1 MRTSSSL
8 AIEKGRL
15 VSEIEEQSRKGANV
29 ASAKKVAGT
38 IGAVIGL
45 LAFLVI
51 GIVFVL
57 FVLQVNPLF
66 RFELEA
72 LLGGP
77 IGQLMFS
84 ASDAL
89 FGWIW

>member
-1 MRTSSSL
+1 MNET
-8 AIEKGRL
+8 
-15 VSEIEEQSRKGANV
+15 EESRKETNA
-29 ASAKKVAGT
+29 ASVKRVAGT

-45 LAFLVI
+45 LVFLVI

-77 IGQLMFS
+77 IGQFMFS

>member
-1 MRTSSSL
+1 MNET
-8 AIEKGRL
+8 
-15 VSEIEEQSRKGANV
+15 EESRKETNA
-29 ASAKKVAGT
+29 ASVKRVAGT

-45 LAFLVI
+45 LVFLVI

>member
-1 MRTSSSL
+1 MNET
-8 AIEKGRL
+8 
-15 VSEIEEQSRKGANV
+15 EESRKETNA
-29 ASAKKVAGT
+29 ASVKRVAGT

-45 LAFLVI
+45 LVFLVL

-77 IGQLMFS
+77 IGQFMFS

>member
-1 MRTSSSL
+1 M
-8 AIEKGRL
+8 
-15 VSEIEEQSRKGANV
+15 SEIEEESRKETNV
-29 ASAKKVAGT
+29 ALVKRVAGT
-38 IGAVIGL
+38 IGVVIGL

-51 GIVFVL
+51 GIAFVL
-57 FVLQVNPLF
+57 FVSRVNPLF

-77 IGQLMFS
+77 IGQIMFS